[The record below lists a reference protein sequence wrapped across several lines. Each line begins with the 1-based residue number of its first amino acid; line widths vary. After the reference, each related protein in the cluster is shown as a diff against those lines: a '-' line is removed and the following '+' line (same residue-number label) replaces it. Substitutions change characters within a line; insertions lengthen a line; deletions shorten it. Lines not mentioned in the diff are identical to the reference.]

1 MNYGKTGNI
10 NSYNGLELYLYDN
23 EKIGSLFMTN
33 FDVSVDIDINT
44 SEILEKSLN
53 VPFDRFNS
61 VFIFKFNIDD
71 KYRRMGY
78 GTKLLEE
85 AIKFCI
91 SIKINYVYLNCDLL
105 NERAKK
111 FYDKFGFIEIG
122 KNKKDFLLY
131 YKIPPS

>member
-1 MNYGKTGNI
+1 
-10 NSYNGLELYLYDN
+10 
-23 EKIGSLFMTN
+23 
-33 FDVSVDIDINT
+33 
-44 SEILEKSLN
+44 
-53 VPFDRFNS
+53 
-61 VFIFKFNIDD
+61 
-71 KYRRMGY
+71 MGY

-85 AIKFCI
+85 SIKFCI
-91 SIKINYVYLNCDLL
+91 SIKINYVYLNCDLS